1 MTEEGQMIEYYEEE
15 EVYYEEVEEDMEE
28 EIQEIS
34 THDLPQDQ

>member
-28 EIQEIS
+28 EIQELS
-34 THDLPQDQ
+34 AHDLPQE